1 MSARQA
7 LGRGLDAL
15 IGERKTSVSSPQS
28 GQIKVPLNK
37 IVRSKLQP
45 RHAIEKEALKELTES
60 IRERGI
66 IQPLLVRSV
75 DDKYE
80 LIAGER
86 RLTAAK
92 EAGLVEV
99 PIIVVQ
105 AADQDA
111 LELALIE
118 NLQREDLNP
127 IEEAEAYR
135 MLCEKFGLTQEQ
147 VAKRIGKARATVT
160 NALRLLELHKNVRE
174 LVASGQLSAGHAKAL
189 SSLEIP
195 EEQLLY
201 ATRAVKE
208 HLSVRQLERLI
219 QRAKQVPRKHR
230 VTRDD
235 IPSEHVAHIADQL
248 RRHFG
253 TSVRIDSC
261 KTYANG
267 KKCPGYIEIEFYTGD
282 DLHRILQIL
291 SISES

>member
-1 MSARQA
+1 MSTRQA

-15 IGERKTSVSSPQS
+15 IGERKTSTTSVQT
-28 GQIKVPLNK
+28 GQIKIPVNK
-37 IVRSKLQP
+37 IIKSRWQP
-45 RHAIEKEALKELTES
+45 RHFMEKEALAELTES
-60 IRERGI
+60 IKQHGI
-66 IQPLLVRSV
+66 IQPLLVRSAG
-75 DDKYE
+75 DKYE

-92 EAGLVEV
+92 EAGLTEV
-99 PIIVVQ
+99 PAIIMQ

-111 LELALIE
+111 LEMALVE

-127 IEEAEAYR
+127 VEEAEAYR
-135 MLCEKFGLTQEQ
+135 MLCEKFGLTQEE
-147 VAKRIGKARATVT
+147 VAKRIGKARATVA
-160 NALRLLELHKNVRE
+160 NALRLLELHKDVLG
-174 LVASGQLSAGHAKAL
+174 LVASGRLSGGHAKAL

-219 QRAKQVPRKHR
+219 QRAKQTPRKRR

-235 IPSEHVAHIADQL
+235 IPAEHVAHITDQL
-248 RRHFG
+248 RKYFG
-253 TSVRIDSC
+253 TNVRIASC

-291 SISES
+291 GISE